1 AMSLDPTTNSI
12 ILFGGTGVCGTPC
25 PDTWSLS
32 AGVWTNLT
40 GTLTVSPSARSD
52 ATSMYDPV
60 SGSLLLFGGHAPA
73 LFNDTWR
80 YSASGWT
87 NLTLSLSTAPA
98 PSYGSAAAF
107 DPADG
112 YAVVV
117 GGRTPNGLRAAV
129 WAFIEPL
136 GARLLVSSPIV
147 APGSSVIFTSTIVGG
162 VGPYRTLID
171 PGDGTI
177 PAYATVLTHTYTTA
191 GNYSATV
198 STTDARGVGARIALN
213 ISVVAYPLHV
223 SLMAHPAVAT
233 PRQPLTLTA
242 FVTGGTAP
250 YTFSWSGLP
259 SPCLSANLASLS
271 CSPQNI
277 GSYAVTVTVT
287 DAGNAK
293 STAVSNFTVTPL
305 SASTSGPFVPSV
317 GGSLISRVGWNIVPA
332 IIAAMGMSAVAAFL
346 MYREAKTP
354 APEPAALPERPM
366 CYIPPEWSETPDEF
380 T

>member
-1 AMSLDPTTNSI
+1 MA
-12 ILFGGTGVCGTPC
+12 TP
-25 PDTWSLS
+25 
-32 AGVWTNLT
+32 G
-40 GTLTVSPSARSD
+40 SP
-52 ATSMYDPV
+52 
-60 SGSLLLFGGHAPA
+60 
-73 LFNDTWR
+73 
-80 YSASGWT
+80 
-87 NLTLSLSTAPA
+87 
-98 PSYGSAAAF
+98 
-107 DPADG
+107 
-112 YAVVV
+112 

-129 WAFIEPL
+129 WGVHRAAGCPTS
-136 GARLLVSSPIV
+136 RLVSHRGPWLLRDLHFDDRS
-147 APGSSVIFTSTIVGG
+147 AGSARYT
-162 VGPYRTLID
+162 TLID
-171 PGDGTI
+171 PADGTI

-287 DAGNAK
+287 DERKREVHRRVGEL
-293 STAVSNFTVTPL
+293 FTVTPL